1 MPDSMVS
8 AVMVPRLIRRMEG
21 VRDGG
26 AAPLVP
32 AAASGEAPVRIAES
46 ALRALANRVAERTG
60 DDFLGL
66 RLGAEHQRGQLGV
79 LEMLCRSA
87 PTLRALCERFVRY
100 LPLIHPDIDVSLAVA
115 GDEARFIRRRRRDYP
130 RHEGRHI
137 EEFFLATCLEIGRAV
152 TGGALT
158 PRAVWL
164 GRERPHDAAPL
175 VVFFGT
181 DRLCFGSDTIG
192 FSFDAALL
200 DPATATSDPA
210 MWQVLEQYAAELLER
225 APRRSRDLLSSTED
239 AIRGQLT
246 AGDLRIHTVARA
258 LGMSARS
265 LQRELSLRHTTFQ
278 RLVHGVRCQ
287 LAQRYLDVE
296 RLPTT
301 QVAALLGYTDA
312 RCFVRAYR
320 RWTGRGA

>member
-1 MPDSMVS
+1 
-8 AVMVPRLIRRMEG
+8 MES
-21 VRDGG
+21 VRD
-26 AAPLVP
+26 AESVLLAPP
-32 AAASGEAPVRIAES
+32 TASAGPPVRIAES

-66 RLGAEHQRGQLGV
+66 RIGAEHQRGQLGV

-115 GDEARFIRRRRRDYP
+115 GEEARFIRRRRRDYP

-137 EEFFLATCLEIGRAV
+137 EEFFLATCLQIGRAV
-152 TGGALT
+152 TGGTLT
-158 PRAVWL
+158 ARAVWL

-175 VVFFGT
+175 VGFFGT
-181 DRLCFGSDTIG
+181 DRLCFCSDTIG
-192 FSFDAALL
+192 FSFDAVLL
-200 DPATATSDPA
+200 DRPTATSDPA
-210 MWQVLEQYAAELLER
+210 MWQVLEQYAAELIER
-225 APRRSRDLLSSTED
+225 APRRSRDLVSSVED
-239 AIRGQLT
+239 AIRGELT
-246 AGDLRIHTVARA
+246 AGELRIDSVARA

-296 RLPTT
+296 RLPTS
-301 QVAALLGYTDA
+301 QVAKLLGYTDT
-312 RCFVRAYR
+312 RCFLRAHR